1 LENIMTDSNQQSAA
15 LHFSTDIKPLFR
27 EFDRNSMI
35 KAFDLWNHAD
45 VVAHQDAILH
55 AVESGA
61 MPCNGAWS
69 ATQVSTLKRWIAEGS
84 KP

>member
-1 LENIMTDSNQQSAA
+1 MTDAHEQPADPN
-15 LHFSTDIKPLFR
+15 FSTHIKPLFR

-35 KAFDLWNHAD
+35 NAFDLWNHPD

-55 AVESGA
+55 AVESGG
-61 MPCNGAWS
+61 MPCDSAWS
-69 ATQVSTLKRWIAEGS
+69 LTQVDLLRRWIDQGS